1 MSKKAIGLDLGSTES
16 EICVIENGKPNVIVN
31 EEGSKMTPSVVYV
44 KGTER
49 KIGGSAK
56 RQMLTSPKNTVNIIK
71 RFMGATYD
79 ESQEAMKHVRYDVVN
94 KNNKPYVK
102 IDDKEYSAEEI
113 SSMIITK
120 MKKTAEDY
128 LGEEVTDAVIT
139 VPAFF
144 SDSAKAATKMAGEL
158 AGLNVLRVIAEPT
171 AAILSSNI
179 DMKKDGKYM
188 VTDFGGSTL
197 DFSVADISDNVVE
210 ILASYGDVYLGG
222 SDLDN
227 EIAKY
232 LVAQFKE
239 DNGIDLSSDTM
250 AMSRIVEAAEK
261 AKIELTSSTST
272 DISLPYIT
280 AKDGTPLHLTITLN
294 RAKFEQ
300 IIKPYVDRVIECGK
314 IALEKA
320 KISASDLDGIL
331 LIGGSCR
338 IPMIQEELEK
348 AFNTK
353 LIKSSNLDLAVAE
366 GAAIQAN
373 ILSGDSSSD
382 VLLLDVCPL
391 AIGLETMGNVFTKVI
406 EENTTIPCKRS
417 QVFTTA
423 VDNQPAVTLNILN
436 GVRPLAKDNK
446 SLGQFNL
453 DGIAPAKRGIP
464 QIEVTFD
471 IDANS
476 ILTVTAIDKAT
487 GKEQHI
493 TIENNNS
500 LSQEE
505 IDRIKADAEEH
516 KKEDELAQ
524 KELNNLNKCDS
535 EIYQIE
541 NLLDSLKDNAAMT
554 EEDKTYFNGKI
565 EELKKIK
572 ESKEFVKLDTIIA
585 EANTRM
591 ANVGSR
597 VYASQQNNGNS
608 GTNSNPFDGM
618 NGANFN
624 DVFGQFAQ
632 QFGGNGASAQGNSSD
647 NSENKPTDFEEVK

>member
-1 MSKKAIGLDLGSTES
+1 MGKAISIDLGSTAS
-16 EICVIENGKPNVIVN
+16 ETAVIENGKPVVITN
-31 EEGSKMTPSVVYV
+31 EEGSKMTPSVVYIN
-44 KGTER
+44 GSER

-56 RQMLTSPKNTVNIIK
+56 RQILTSPKKTINLIK

-79 ESQEAMKHVRYDVVN
+79 ESQEAIKHIRYDVIN

-113 SSMIITK
+113 SSIILTK
-120 MKKTAEDY
+120 MKKIAEDY

-158 AGLNVLRVIAEPT
+158 AGLNVLRIIAEPT

-188 VTDFGGSTL
+188 VADFGGSTL

-227 EIAKY
+227 AVAKY
-232 LVAQFKE
+232 FIEQFKE
-239 DNGIDLSSDTM
+239 DNGIDLSTDAM

-272 DISLPYIT
+272 DVNLPYIT
-280 AKDGTPLHLTITLN
+280 AKDGTPLHFTMTFN

-300 IIKPYVDRVIECGK
+300 IIKPFVDRIIECGK
-314 IALEKA
+314 TALEKA
-320 KISASDLDGIL
+320 KISSSDLDGIL
-331 LIGGSCR
+331 IIGGSCR
-338 IPMIQEELEK
+338 IPIIQEELEK
-348 AFNTK
+348 SFNTK

-382 VLLLDVCPL
+382 ILLLDVCPL
-391 AIGLETMGNVFTKVI
+391 ALGIETMGQTFTKI
-406 EENTTIPCKRS
+406 IDENTTIPCKRS
-417 QVFTTA
+417 QIFTTA

-453 DGIAPAKRGIP
+453 DGIAPAKRGVP

-476 ILTVTAIDKAT
+476 ILTVTAVDKAT

-493 TIENNNS
+493 TIENGNS

-505 IDRIKADAEEH
+505 IDRIKADAEAH
-516 KKEDELAQ
+516 KKEDELAKQ
-524 KELNNLNKCDS
+524 ELEKVNKCDS
-535 EIYQIE
+535 LIYQTE
-541 NLLDSLKDNAAMT
+541 NLLDSFKDNAALT

-572 ESKEFVKLDTIIA
+572 ENKDFSNLENIEKDVSAHWTNVSSKA
-585 EANTRM
+585 
-591 ANVGSR
+591 
-597 VYASQQNNGNS
+597 YASSQQSNNGS
-608 GTNSNPFDGM
+608 DATSNPFGNM
-618 NGANFN
+618 SGGNFN
-624 DVFGQFAQ
+624 DIFNQFTQ
-632 QFGGNGASAQGNSSD
+632 QYGGGTTANSD
-647 NSENKPTDFEEVK
+647 TNKDANPTDFEEVK

>member
-1 MSKKAIGLDLGSTES
+1 MSKCIGIDLGSSLS
-16 EICVIENGKPNVIVN
+16 EISVIESGKPVVVVN
-31 EEGSKMTPSVVYV
+31 EEGSKTTPSIVYIN
-44 KGTER
+44 GSER

-56 RQMLTSPKNTVNIIK
+56 RQILTSPKNTINLIK

-79 ESQEAMKHVRYDVVN
+79 ESQEAIKHIRYDVVN

-102 IDDKEYSAEEI
+102 IEDREYSAEEI
-113 SSMIITK
+113 SSMILTK
-120 MKKTAEDY
+120 MKKIAEDY
-128 LGEEVTDAVIT
+128 VGEEVKDAVIT

-158 AGLNVLRVIAEPT
+158 AGLNILRIIAEPT

-179 DMKKDGKYM
+179 DMKKNGKYM
-188 VTDFGGSTL
+188 VADFGGSTL

-210 ILASYGDVYLGG
+210 ILSSYGDVYLGG

-227 EIAKY
+227 AIAKY
-232 LVAQFKE
+232 FVEQFKG
-239 DNGIDLSSDTM
+239 DKGIDLSTDAM

-261 AKIELTSSTST
+261 AKIELTSSSST
-272 DISLPYIT
+272 DINLPYIT
-280 AKDGTPLHLTITLN
+280 AKDGTPLHLTMTFN

-300 IIKPYVDRVIECGK
+300 IIKPFVNRIIECGK
-314 IALEKA
+314 TALEKA
-320 KISASDLDGIL
+320 KISSSDLDGIL
-331 LIGGSCR
+331 IIGGSCR
-338 IPMIQEELEK
+338 IPIIQEELEK
-348 AFNTK
+348 SFNTK

-373 ILSGDSSSD
+373 ILSGNSSSD
-382 VLLLDVCPL
+382 ILLLDVCPL
-391 AIGLETMGNVFTKVI
+391 ALGIETMGQTFTKI
-406 EENTTIPCKRS
+406 IDENTTIPCKRS
-417 QVFTTA
+417 QIFTTA

-453 DGIAPAKRGIP
+453 DGIAPAKRGVP

-476 ILTVTAIDKAT
+476 ILTVTAVDKAT

-493 TIENNNS
+493 TIENGNS

-505 IDRIKADAEEH
+505 IDRIKADAEAH
-516 KKEDELAQ
+516 KKEDELAKQ
-524 KELNNLNKCDS
+524 ELEKVNKCDS
-535 EIYQIE
+535 MIYQTE
-541 NLLDSLKDNAAMT
+541 NLLDSFKDNAALT

-572 ESKEFVKLDTIIA
+572 ENKDFSNLENIEKDVNA
-585 EANTRM
+585 HW
-591 ANVGSR
+591 ANVSSKA
-597 VYASQQNNGNS
+597 YASSQQSNNGS
-608 GTNSNPFDGM
+608 DTTSNPFGNM
-618 NGANFN
+618 SGGNFN
-624 DVFGQFAQ
+624 DIFNQFTQ
-632 QFGGNGASAQGNSSD
+632 QNGGGATADSNT
-647 NSENKPTDFEEVK
+647 NKDSNTTDFEEVK